1 MRISPLFWAM
11 VYINTSFVAQVLLWN
26 QSKTENYA
34 KENIW
39 LTLAL
44 YMFKTQRETVINLVP
59 LEREFNFRKNFTIT
73 LIMLNQQKY

>member
-1 MRISPLFWAM
+1 MWISPFIWGF
-11 VYINTSFVAQVLLWN
+11 TWFVAQALLWN
-26 QSKTENYA
+26 QSKTEIYA

-59 LEREFNFRKNFTIT
+59 LEREFNFLKT
-73 LIMLNQQKY
+73 LHLHK